1 MSYLHAA
8 SKMFR
13 INGNTEIA
21 TGAASVQS
29 TALTAGASAI
39 RLACTSACR
48 IAIGTNPTATATSML
63 LMPGEGEY
71 FLVNGG
77 EKVAAIQETAV
88 GKLSIVE
95 VQS

>member
-13 INGNTEIA
+13 INSTTEIA
-21 TGAASVQS
+21 TGAASIQS

-48 IAIGTNPTATATSML
+48 VAIGSNPTATATSLL

-77 EKVAAIQETAV
+77 DKVAAIQEAV
-88 GKLSIVE
+88 AGKLSIVE